1 MKEIHYKHLKF
12 NPFNL
17 IGDEGILVTAG
28 NEKTGCYSMERTWGQ
43 FGCFGHF
50 WDPTSVIYLRDS
62 YNIKK
67 FVDEEPFF
75 TLCILD
81 ASYRNL
87 IGKLGAYQKGVD
99 NEKMAQAGL
108 TPVYADNSVYFAEA
122 KLVIICKKIYASEL
136 PESGFINKE
145 SYIGHDFYTMYIGK
159 IEKVLVRDDEY
170 KSDTIPTTEVE
181 DDIVKIFPKPNDK
194 LRSLIQTIPITRL
207 VLFQYKRL
215 QGMTEEWKSW
225 AWEMMEKGFQ
235 TPGIIQLAGE
245 DMNLNQFEFA
255 SLIESILK
263 ELELEATTDE
273 VYYQYV
279 LYMAHQVLDGVISAE
294 EGFKILTQL
303 AIDTDYH
310 DAFMEFYYLQDSADL
325 LHDHCPDCYGDGNMR
340 EDNIEE
346 WMHLYFEKVIKFNE

>member
-17 IGDEGILVTAG
+17 IGDECLMVTAG
-28 NEKTGCYSMERTWGQ
+28 NEKTGCYSMRDTWGHL
-43 FGCFGHF
+43 GCFGNF
-50 WDPTSVIYLRDS
+50 WDPTAVIYLRHSD
-62 YNIKK
+62 NTKK
-67 FVDEEPFF
+67 FVDEEPYF
-75 TLCILD
+75 TLCVLD
-81 ASYRNL
+81 ASYSRLMNV
-87 IGKLGAYQKGVD
+87 LGTKGLD
-99 NEKMAQAGL
+99 NEKIAQAGL

-145 SYIGHDFYTMYIGK
+145 SYSGHNFYTMYIGK

-170 KSDTIPTTEVE
+170 KSDTIPSTEVE
-181 DDIVKIFPKPNDK
+181 DSIVKIFPKPNDK
-194 LRSLIQTIPITRL
+194 LKSLIQTIPITRL

-263 ELELEATTDE
+263 ELELAVTTDE
-273 VYYQYV
+273 IYYQYV

-346 WMHLYFEKVIKFNE
+346 WMHLYFEKTIKFNE